1 MVQAPS
7 KMLTLAEFLQLPE
20 TKPVIVGYQLKA
32 GQQAGKR
39 SQESGVRRQEAGGRS
54 QEAGVRRIL
63 ASNPVDCPPE
73 KTLCPLCPLC
83 PLWFLNL
90 A

>member
-39 SQESGVRRQEAGGRS
+39 SQEAGGRS
-54 QEAGVRRIL
+54 QEAGGRRIL